1 MTRIHLLSLLIAAAL
16 PALPVGASQDASAV
30 PWPMTVS
37 SERFESLGSSGYL
50 ASILDLLDRET
61 EALASER
68 LKVLYLDKL
77 ATQLAMVGEHQ
88 RATRRG
94 DEAYPRQHESATPGV
109 TAALL
114 ESHRPVPALEAIIEA
129 AHGRRLVMVNE
140 EHRSTI
146 QRAFSNRLL
155 VPLRQLGFTYLAV
168 ETIHEDTAILNER
181 GYPVLDTGTYTHDPA
196 FGDLIRRAI
205 GLGFTVLAYEPSR
218 KVSAPRPKDTS
229 PVDAMNRRERG
240 QARNIFE
247 RTFQKDPD
255 ARVLVVGGRDHI
267 AENTGGQWTPMGGI
281 LKEMSGIDPLTFNL
295 FGMVEH
301 SRRELEHWAF
311 RTVDDAGWLADEPVV
326 LVDDKGGL
334 WSRNPDGL
342 DAYVF
347 HPRTTFVQG
356 RPHWMSMGG
365 LRSPQVV
372 DCPGYEEPVLLQAL
386 VAGESVDAVPLDQT
400 VWWPNTPKPALL
412 LRPGAYIVRV
422 IDRSGRTLHR
432 VQVRID

>member
-1 MTRIHLLSLLIAAAL
+1 MTQTLLLSLLLAAAS
-16 PALPVGASQDASAV
+16 PARPIGASQDAPAI

-37 SERFESLGSSGYL
+37 SETFKSLGSSGYL
-50 ASILDLLDRET
+50 ASVLNLLDREA
-61 EALASER
+61 EAMASER
-68 LKVLYLDKL
+68 LKALYLDKL

-88 RATRRG
+88 RATQRG
-94 DEAYPRQHESATPGV
+94 DEAYLRQHAPGSAGP
-109 TAALL
+109 AKALL
-114 ESHRPVPALEAIIEA
+114 ESHRPASALDAIIKA
-129 AHGRRLVMVNE
+129 ARDRQLVMVNE
-140 EHRSTI
+140 EHRSSI

-168 ETIHEDTAILNER
+168 ETIHEDTATLNQR
-181 GYPVLDTGTYTHDPA
+181 GYPVLETGTYTDDPA

-205 GLGFTVLAYEPSR
+205 QLGYTVVAYEPSR
-218 KVSAPRPKDTS
+218 KDSAPRPDDRS

-247 RTFQKDPD
+247 RTFQKDAD

-281 LKEMSGIDPLTFNL
+281 LKELSGIDPLTFNL

-347 HPRTTFVQG
+347 HPRTTYVHG
-356 RPHWMSMGG
+356 RPNWMSMGG
-365 LRSPQVV
+365 LRSPHVV
-372 DCPGYEEPVLLQAL
+372 DCPSYDEPVLLQAL
-386 VAGESVDAVPLDQT
+386 VAGESADAVPLDQT
-400 VWWPNTPKPALL
+400 VWWPDTPKPALL
-412 LRPGAYIVRV
+412 LRPGAYVVRV

-432 VQVRID
+432 VKVQVD